1 MNRALPDALQPCA
14 VPSDKS
20 GRDPAMPRLLPA
32 LLLVTS
38 VMATTADAQSLADIA
53 RKERERRKDIAK
65 PAKVYTNRDLAE
77 VQPMASVPAMAAPGD
92 AGASAAGP
100 APAGAIPGTVDEG
113 VRPDGPT
120 EPSDEEKRA
129 AEESQWRARM
139 AQARDKLERSK
150 MFAEALQTR
159 ANSLWA
165 DFTARD
171 DPAQRSVIETDRQK
185 TLAELDRVKGE
196 IETETKAIADLE
208 EEARRA
214 GVPPG
219 WLR

>member
-1 MNRALPDALQPCA
+1 ML
-14 VPSDKS
+14 
-20 GRDPAMPRLLPA
+20 RLLPA
-32 LLLVTS
+32 LLLLTS
-38 VMATTADAQSLADIA
+38 VLATTAGAQSLADIA
-53 RKERERRKDIAK
+53 RKEERRRKEIAK
-65 PAKVYTNRDLAE
+65 PAKVYTNKDLAE
-77 VQPMASVPAMAAPGD
+77 AQPIAAATAAAAPAESAPATPGAA
-92 AGASAAGP
+92 AGAAAPADGP
-100 APAGAIPGTVDEG
+100 A
-113 VRPDGPT
+113 

-139 AQARDKLERSK
+139 AQARDQLERSK

-171 DPAQRSVIETDRQK
+171 DPAQRGAIETERKK